1 MNVSTRGVKAQASP
15 IRRLAPY
22 ADAAVRSGAKV
33 YYLNIGQPDIPTPE
47 IVMERLK
54 TYPGK
59 YIPYSP
65 SANSTSSQFR
75 QACSADTPRH
85 TLPWLARNA
94 ARSSIR
100 GGRPRRAGS

>member
-1 MNVSTRGVKAQASP
+1 MNVSTRGIKAQASP

-54 TYPGK
+54 SYPGR

-65 SANSTSSQFR
+65 SAGIPEFVEGMSRYYAQHGLDVKPNEIPWRPSSFFV
-75 QACSADTPRH
+75 
-85 TLPWLARNA
+85 
-94 ARSSIR
+94 R
-100 GGRPRRAGS
+100 G